1 MVARLGD
8 DMTNSYTF
16 DKRAHAHTFGRNAFV
31 IVPDQ
36 VAADQKHFDGRSFP
50 VLRMDGTRTR
60 ATLRGDEYGLHTSG
74 TGDMVVSL

>member
-8 DMTNSYTF
+8 DMTNRYTF
-16 DKRAHAHTFGRNAFV
+16 DNRAHAHTFGRNALV

-36 VAADQKHFDGRSFP
+36 VAADQKRFDGRRFP
-50 VLRMDGTRTR
+50 VLRLDGTKTR
-60 ATLRGDEYGLHTSG
+60 ATLRGEEYGLHTSG